1 MFALSI
7 KYFYISG
14 IYVYIYISKNVYI
27 YIINISRVH
36 ILKNIFQ
43 MKNYSEKGIKKK
55 EIPKENACRCN
66 GHLEMIIFD
75 ENFYFNEIII

>member
-1 MFALSI
+1 
-7 KYFYISG
+7 
-14 IYVYIYISKNVYI
+14 
-27 YIINISRVH
+27 
-36 ILKNIFQ
+36 